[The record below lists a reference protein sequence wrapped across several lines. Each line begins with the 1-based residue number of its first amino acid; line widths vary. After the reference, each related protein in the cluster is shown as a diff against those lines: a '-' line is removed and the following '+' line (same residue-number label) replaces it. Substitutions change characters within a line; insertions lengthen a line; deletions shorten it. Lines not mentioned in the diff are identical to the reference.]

1 MFKRRWKGKGKEYY
15 KNEIVFE
22 GEYLN
27 GRRWDGYGKEYNNFG
42 HLVFEGK
49 YNKGEKIVGKVKEFD
64 DGKIV
69 NEKENKKEK

>member
-1 MFKRRWKGKGKEYY
+1 MFKRKRKGKGKEYY
-15 KNEIVFE
+15 KNKIVFE
-22 GEYLN
+22 REYLD
-27 GRRWDGYGKEYNNFG
+27 GRRWNGYGKEYNNFG